1 MRDIDESGDVLEHFL
16 DFLANGVGIDLLNLF
31 LEDFDFLF
39 WEVEVLSFEGFDVS
53 DDLSYSAWN
62 GPYVLNEVFG
72 ELSVFGVFGLLGIAD
87 NVIDFLFD
95 VLELDSEAFI
105 ELGISFVFVI
115 GSDDFDELFEI
126 FFDVLVINE

>member
-1 MRDIDESGDVLEHFL
+1 
-16 DFLANGVGIDLLNLF
+16 
-31 LEDFDFLF
+31 
-39 WEVEVLSFEGFDVS
+39 
-53 DDLSYSAWN
+53 
-62 GPYVLNEVFG
+62 VLNEVFG